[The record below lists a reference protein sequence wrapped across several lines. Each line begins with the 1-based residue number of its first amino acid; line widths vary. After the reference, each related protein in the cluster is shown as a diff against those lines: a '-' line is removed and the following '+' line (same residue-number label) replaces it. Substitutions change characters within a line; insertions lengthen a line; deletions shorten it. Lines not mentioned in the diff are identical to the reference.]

1 MTYPPQTNFEYD
13 RLITKNTQELETRW
27 SYTKN
32 GDPQKIELEIA
43 YIKARIQEGSYG
55 LDLCGIMCSWGLLRH
70 LHQEIET
77 ERSEK
82 RIWECECEDLEYKY
96 KKLEEENEKLKYEIE
111 RLETEVQYLS

>member
-1 MTYPPQTNFEYD
+1 MIYPPQTNLQYD
-13 RLITKNTQELETRW
+13 RLITNNTQELERRW
-27 SYTKN
+27 SYSNNT
-32 GDPQKIELEIA
+32 DPQKIELQIA

-55 LDLCGIMCSWGLLRH
+55 LDSHGIMCSWGLLRH

-96 KKLEEENEKLKYEIE
+96 KKLEEENEKLKEEIE
-111 RLETEVQYLS
+111 RLETEVHHLS